1 MRLELFSDLRSD
13 IAVWR
18 RLPIRHTI
26 GHTNQYGAS
35 PEFRA
40 QAEAMAQMWL
50 SLDVFDEQFS
60 DWAADESEKS
70 RRA

>member
-1 MRLELFSDLRSD
+1 MQLVRQRALMPYETSKRAF
-13 IAVWR
+13 
-18 RLPIRHTI
+18 
-26 GHTNQYGAS
+26 

-40 QAEAMAQMWL
+40 QLEAMARIWL
-50 SLDVFDEQFS
+50 SLAVIDEQFS

>member
-1 MRLELFSDLRSD
+1 MQLARQRALMLLEISKR
-13 IAVWR
+13 A
-18 RLPIRHTI
+18 
-26 GHTNQYGAS
+26 A

-40 QAEAMAQMWL
+40 QLEAMAQMWL
-50 SLDVFDEQFS
+50 SLAVIDEQFS

>member
-1 MRLELFSDLRSD
+1 MQLARQRALMLLEISKR
-13 IAVWR
+13 
-18 RLPIRHTI
+18 
-26 GHTNQYGAS
+26 AS

-40 QAEAMAQMWL
+40 QLEAMAQMWL
-50 SLDVFDEQFS
+50 SLAVIDEQFS